1 MTTIPADESL
11 FFFLAFGCLTSLSGR
26 APAEKTVNLR
36 EALKHLSKS
45 TGLTESQL
53 ILRWAFDRTNGVV
66 VTSTSK
72 MQRAQDAMDV
82 LTGKQ
87 LEEDDLRTI
96 EEAALKDGY
105 EGQRVSW
112 FSAFVMIKSLL
123 KEELYLPGSAT
134 LTLTCR
140 KHKSQHF

>member
-1 MTTIPADESL
+1 
-11 FFFLAFGCLTSLSGR
+11 LTSLSGR

-105 EGQRVSW
+105 EGQRVSCPVG
-112 FSAFVMIKSLL
+112 FILIKTTAKGEMIS
-123 KEELYLPGSAT
+123 S
-134 LTLTCR
+134 R
-140 KHKSQHF
+140 